1 MAAGRSSTRPPPHT
15 AHTAHAPAPRLDTS
29 AFSSSTFD
37 VVAWLNDTLPSP
49 AAATPAATARL
60 GGALTDAAATAH
72 GQLET
77 ALADGIA
84 AVPAAVRATEVVR
97 RRATALRSSVT
108 GVTQRVAGVE
118 AGVASSVAT
127 IAAAD
132 GVVRRVEAAR
142 GLLRAAADA
151 ERLSAR
157 ADTLLAAAAADGAA
171 EAALPAAADA
181 LAALRS
187 ALAPL
192 EGVAELSAARSA
204 LAAADGRLDAAA
216 APRVSA
222 AVANRDAA
230 GLVAARAVF
239 VRAGR
244 QDAFFKYYVGA
255 TATALRR
262 LWADA
267 WRAPL
272 PGRGEGGKAHDGHAS
287 DGDREGV
294 RVAVSGAAA
303 DRGDGGT
310 GAMEEGI
317 VAGSADA
324 ADGDGG
330 VAGVGRAGSP
340 PPRRVA
346 DLTTPDGVVRLG
358 AFYDAF
364 TAALTTEAAWLSAA
378 LPDIV
383 GTLLPRAVAAALAA
397 LGEPAL
403 VSSAA
408 VERAAVEHGGDDA
421 NAAAA
426 AAAAVDALYASAGLS
441 QAFTARL
448 ARLLLQAAGGHSDLD
463 LPSCQVEVWN
473 RAAEDGGLAELEA
486 AAATAAADAAAAA
499 AASAGAAE
507 SSTATDLAGPE
518 AKRDSRAAAAPQGD
532 GSSLPP
538 AAPFAVDYTAVECAL
553 TAALWPSELL
563 LDAGAAVEAA
573 AARSGASAAAAAAA
587 AAADAS
593 SATTG
598 GAGDVARAVEMAGT
612 PLLSLA
618 AAAADRVRDVGRG
631 AGYGGWRATAGVLA
645 AVASRRFASASHGA
659 GGTSSASDAAVV
671 AAGGAG
677 PGGAGWPALSAA
689 LRLLRA
695 LSSLARE
702 WDDLAAATAASHVTT
717 AAPLLQR
724 AAATVDASAA
734 VKAMVF
740 SAAPCA
746 ADGAVLWALVIAPGR
761 RRRLV
766 DDLSAAP
773 AATADVP
780 AGDWAPALRLIQH
793 RVYDAMMAGVRPRL
807 DALPGMGVWRVSGGD
822 TDPEGGG
829 GGGGGSGGAGGG
841 GGGDNIGGGGGGAGG
856 EDLDGDAGD
865 AGDGGGGFSHSP
877 LAYATEVAEHL
888 MTLPQ
893 QLEPWVPDA
902 PDTPYAVPWAVS
914 VPTAYVSG
922 GGAGSPPSQADDD
935 DGSWA
940 ARWMAAVAGGTMAL
954 YVERLC
960 GIPRLTPGGA
970 AQLATDVEYVMTV
983 AAALGVTPVPAL
995 AFARRLLEV
1004 EPTADAIRAAVEEPG
1019 GGGGEVGKDLVEQER
1034 KKLGR
1039 RVAAVRGLH
1048 VDL

>member
-1 MAAGRSSTRPPPHT
+1 MTTAGEGNDDGVGTR
-15 AHTAHAPAPRLDTS
+15 
-29 AFSSSTFD
+29 

-60 GGALTDAAATAH
+60 AGALTDAAATAH
-72 GQLET
+72 GELEA

-97 RRATALRSSVT
+97 RRATALRSSVA

-157 ADTLLAAAAADGAA
+157 ADTLLAAAAAEGAA
-171 EAALPAAADA
+171 AGALPAAADA

-192 EGVAELSAARSA
+192 GGVAELAAARSA

-222 AVANRDAA
+222 AVAARDAE
-230 GLVAARAVF
+230 GLAAARAVF

-255 TATALRR
+255 AATALRR

-267 WRAPL
+267 WTAPL
-272 PGRGEGGKAHDGHAS
+272 LGRGGAGAPDGQATDGGNGGGGGRAAPGAVAGRLDGGGGAGEGGATVGGGDTADGS
-287 DGDREGV
+287 DG
-294 RVAVSGAAA
+294 A
-303 DRGDGGT
+303 GG
-310 GAMEEGI
+310 
-317 VAGSADA
+317 
-324 ADGDGG
+324 
-330 VAGVGRAGSP
+330 GRPGSP

-364 TAALTTEAAWLSAA
+364 TAALTSEAAWLTAV
-378 LPDIV
+378 LPDIA

-408 VERAAVEHGGDDA
+408 VEREAVEHHGDDA
-421 NAAAA
+421 DAATA

-441 QAFTARL
+441 QAFAARL
-448 ARLLLQAAGGHSDLD
+448 ARLLLQTAGGHSDLD

-473 RAAEDGGLAELEA
+473 RASEDGGLAELEA
-486 AAATAAADAAAAA
+486 TAAAVVADGAAATAASAGVAAGVTPVDPSVTDAGGDGGVAAAH
-499 AASAGAAE
+499 AG
-507 SSTATDLAGPE
+507 G
-518 AKRDSRAAAAPQGD
+518 
-532 GSSLPP
+532 GSSPPP
-538 AAPFAVDYTAVECAL
+538 AALHTVDYEAVECAL

-563 LDAGAAVEAA
+563 LDTGATVEAA
-573 AARSGASAAAAAAA
+573 AARSGASAAASAAA

-598 GAGDVARAVEMAGT
+598 GAGDVARAVEMAGA

-618 AAAADRVRDVGRG
+618 AAAADRVRDMGRG
-631 AGYGGWRATAGVLA
+631 AGYGGWRATTGMLA
-645 AVASRRFASASHGA
+645 AVASRRFATASHGA
-659 GGTSSASDAAVV
+659 GGAASASDATAV
-671 AAGGAG
+671 AAGGVGGA
-677 PGGAGWPALSAA
+677 GAGWPALSAA

-702 WDDLAAATAASHVTT
+702 WDDLAAATAASHVTA

-724 AAATVDASAA
+724 AAAAADASAA

-740 SAAPCA
+740 AAAPCA
-746 ADGAVLWALVIAPGR
+746 ADGAVLWALVVTPAR

-773 AATADVP
+773 AAVADVP

-793 RVYDAMMAGVRPRL
+793 RVYDAMMAG
-807 DALPGMGVWRVSGGD
+807 
-822 TDPEGGG
+822 
-829 GGGGGSGGAGGG
+829 
-841 GGGDNIGGGGGGAGG
+841 
-856 EDLDGDAGD
+856 
-865 AGDGGGGFSHSP
+865 
-877 LAYATEVAEHL
+877 
-888 MTLPQ
+888 

-902 PDTPYAVPWAVS
+902 PDTPYAVPWAVT
-914 VPTAYVSG
+914 VPTVYVG
-922 GGAGSPPSQADDD
+922 GDAAGAPPSQADDD

-970 AQLATDVEYVMTV
+970 AQLATDVEY
-983 AAALGVTPVPAL
+983 
-995 AFARRLLEV
+995 
-1004 EPTADAIRAAVEEPG
+1004 
-1019 GGGGEVGKDLVEQER
+1019 ER